1 MTNEEF
7 SNEFDTL
14 LSPLTSAVFDEY
26 QKSVFLTK
34 AQEQIVIS
42 LYSGALTGKSFE
54 ETEQLRKYISPLVKT
69 YVTDEITQ
77 GNITD
82 NSYIVNLESDTMF
95 ITFESV
101 IINTENCGNITAE
114 VVPTTQDDL
123 HRTLRNPFKKQNSRR
138 VLRLDNT
145 SSQVEL
151 ISDYPVIKYK
161 NRYISQPNPIIL
173 VDLPDG
179 LTINKK
185 PNKLQCELNPALHRV
200 ILETAVSMAAK
211 SVTPK
216 QESRT

>member
-34 AQEQIVIS
+34 AQEQIVIA

-69 YVTDEITQ
+69 YKTNKITK
-77 GNITD
+77 GNIVD
-82 NSYIVNLESDTMF
+82 NSYIIDLEKDTMF

-101 IINTENCGNITAE
+101 SISTENCGNIIAE
-114 VVPTTQDDL
+114 VIPTTQDDL

-151 ISDYPVIKYK
+151 ISDYPIIEYK

-173 VDLPDG
+173 VGLPDG
-179 LTINKK
+179 LTINEKS
-185 PNKLQCELNPALHRV
+185 NKLQCELNPALHRV
-200 ILETAVSMAAK
+200 ILETAVAIAAK

>member
-14 LSPLTSAVFDEY
+14 LSPLTPEVFDEY

-34 AQEQIVIS
+34 AQEQIVIA
-42 LYSGALTGKSFE
+42 LYSGVLTGKSFE

-69 YVTDEITQ
+69 YVTDEITE
-77 GNITD
+77 GSITD
-82 NSYIVNLESDTMF
+82 NSYIVNLEVDTMF

-101 IINTENCGNITAE
+101 SISTENCGNIIAE
-114 VVPTTQDDL
+114 VIPTTQDDL

-151 ISDYPVIKYK
+151 ISDYPVIEYK

-173 VDLPDG
+173 VNLPDG
-179 LTINKK
+179 LTINEKS
-185 PNKLQCELNPALHRV
+185 NKLQCELNPALHRV
-200 ILETAVSMAAK
+200 ILETAVAIAAK

>member
-14 LSPLTSAVFDEY
+14 LSPLTSVVFDEY

-34 AQEQIVIS
+34 AQEQIVIA
-42 LYSGALTGKSFE
+42 LYSGVLTGKSFE

-114 VVPTTQDDL
+114 VVPITQDDL

>member
-34 AQEQIVIS
+34 AQEQIVVS

-54 ETEQLRKYISPLVKT
+54 ETEQLRKYIRPLVKT
-69 YVTDEITQ
+69 YVTDEMTQ
-77 GNITD
+77 GHITD

-101 IINTENCGNITAE
+101 VLNTESCDNITAE
-114 VVPTTQDDL
+114 VIPTTQDDL
-123 HRTLRNPFKKQNSRR
+123 HRTLRNPFKKQNSIR

-151 ISDYPVIKYK
+151 ISDYPIIEYK

-179 LTINKK
+179 LTINEKS
-185 PNKLQCELNPALHRV
+185 NKLQCELNPALHRV

>member
-14 LSPLTSAVFDEY
+14 LSPLTPEVFDEY

-34 AQEQIVIS
+34 AQEQIVIA
-42 LYSGALTGKSFE
+42 LYSGVLTGKSFE

-69 YVTDEITQ
+69 YVTDEITE
-77 GNITD
+77 GSITD
-82 NSYIVNLESDTMF
+82 NSYIVNLEVDTMF

-101 IINTENCGNITAE
+101 SISTENCGNIIAE
-114 VVPTTQDDL
+114 VIPTTQDDL

-151 ISDYPVIKYK
+151 ISDYPVIEYK

-179 LTINKK
+179 LTINEKS
-185 PNKLQCELNPALHRV
+185 NKLQCELNPALHRV
-200 ILETAVSMAAK
+200 ILETAVAIAAK

>member
-34 AQEQIVIS
+34 AQEQIVIA

-54 ETEQLRKYISPLVKT
+54 ETEQLRKYIIPLVKT
-69 YVTDEITQ
+69 YKTNKITK
-77 GNITD
+77 GNIVD
-82 NSYIVNLESDTMF
+82 NSYIIDLEKDTMF

-101 IINTENCGNITAE
+101 SISTENCGNIIAD
-114 VVPTTQDDL
+114 VIPTTQDDL

-151 ISDYPVIKYK
+151 ISD
-161 NRYISQPNPIIL
+161 
-173 VDLPDG
+173 
-179 LTINKK
+179 
-185 PNKLQCELNPALHRV
+185 
-200 ILETAVSMAAK
+200 
-211 SVTPK
+211 
-216 QESRT
+216 